1 MLGKKKRLIKSEQIN
16 SVNSIKPLRHSKTDN
31 CGYIITVSFVWN
43 RQAKYKKHGFL
54 DVMGLLKHKT

>member
-31 CGYIITVSFVWN
+31 CGYIIAV
-43 RQAKYKKHGFL
+43 FL
-54 DVMGLLKHKT
+54 CGTDMQNIRNMIFWT